1 VSALVPIDTLGKEI
15 KARIEAGDKAMGKA
29 EDHYLAA
36 GLQLAEARRRVADD
50 GGSFRAFLDNHGI
63 GRSRAYDILAVTD
76 GRKTFDGIRAK
87 AAERAA
93 KHAATNREARLSV
106 SNGQSQEP
114 LPGGAPTDDRAMKEI
129 EALKKKLAKA
139 EAALEDE
146 RGKARF
152 AQAEAN
158 MAIEREKKT
167 ASERMFLISDK
178 DTATKEIE
186 SLKKEHERIKKALV
200 DAKGRLS
207 IVEGHAESV
216 KRQRDELD
224 TKYRFASADK
234 DRLEL
239 QLDELQDE
247 LERLREDVDLGSFLI
262 HTYYSSAVTWRE
274 VLQTAD
280 RYNDDAIEAFSS
292 EVINREDLAKMVE
305 LAAYGRLNDY
315 YSWVASSR
323 SYDILEPDW
332 RRETREFH
340 DRIRLREL
348 AIRAA

>member
-1 VSALVPIDTLGKEI
+1 VSALVPIDTLGQEI

-93 KHAATNREARLSV
+93 KHAAANREARLSV
-106 SNGQSQEP
+106 SNGHAQELVP
-114 LPGGAPTDDRAMKEI
+114 EAALTDDRATREI
-129 EALKKKLAKA
+129 EALKKKLAKV

-146 RGKARF
+146 RGKVRF

-167 ASERMFLISDK
+167 ASELMFLISDK
-178 DTATKEIE
+178 DTAAKKIE
-186 SLKKEHERIKKALV
+186 ALKKEHERTKKALV

-207 IVEGHAESV
+207 VLEGHAESV

-239 QLDELQDE
+239 QLEELQDE
-247 LERLREDVDLGSFLI
+247 IERLK
-262 HTYYSSAVTWRE
+262 T
-274 VLQTAD
+274 
-280 RYNDDAIEAFSS
+280 
-292 EVINREDLAKMVE
+292 
-305 LAAYGRLNDY
+305 
-315 YSWVASSR
+315 
-323 SYDILEPDW
+323 P
-332 RRETREFH
+332 
-340 DRIRLREL
+340 
-348 AIRAA
+348 RAA